1 MHLSE
6 ATAIGLILLGVSGIS
21 YILLKY
27 LLRAV
32 PGPNAD
38 SPINLGESDGQPMTV
53 DPRVVERTSEQ
64 EFEHRRAE
72 TLLRII
78 SELTSTLDLEQLL
91 HRTLQVVNQVIGA
104 SHATCMVL
112 KDGEKKLRHLATIGY
127 PNPTPAGGLPSALNI
142 DQGLVGW
149 IIRNKEPALIAD
161 VLNDERWLVIPGS
174 EFKHRSAM
182 GVPMMRGENIL
193 GVLMLFH
200 PQVGYFSQDHLDLVR
215 AAASQMAVAINNAS
229 LYELTRDQAN
239 ELRFLLRSQQIETSR
254 TIAILESIAEGVIV
268 TDQENRITLFNES
281 AHQIFQLHPVQVLN
295 QDLQSLSELFGNSI
309 RTWIEKILA
318 WSNNP
323 ADCEGGVTYS
333 EQITLRD
340 GRILAVNLAPVLSEG
355 KFFGTVSIFHDITHQ
370 IEVDRLKSEF
380 VATVS
385 HELRTPMTAIKG
397 YVDILLMGAA
407 GELNSQ
413 QRRFLDIVKGNTER
427 LTILVNDLLDLSRI
441 EAGKVILTMQP
452 LDLRTILEESL
463 NEFRRRALNEGK
475 SIEFILHCPEELP
488 RVRGDAERV
497 RQILANLLSNAY
509 HYTPST
515 PSDNSKSKNHVILS
529 ASLAGEEIQVDI
541 ADTGVGIPPTEQDR
555 VFERFYRGE
564 NPLVL
569 STAGTGLGLSIV
581 QQLIHMHQGRIWL
594 RSSGI
599 PGEGSVFSFTL
610 PVYSLNNQP
619 GSGVANG

>member
-1 MHLSE
+1 MQLSN
-6 ATAIGLILLGVSGIS
+6 ATVIGLTLLGVSGIS
-21 YILLKY
+21 YLILKY
-27 LLRAV
+27 LLRAMPV
-32 PGPNAD
+32 SEAD
-38 SPINLGESDGQPMTV
+38 LDTNPIESSLQSLNLEA
-53 DPRVVERTSEQ
+53 RVAERTTQ
-64 EFEHRRAE
+64 LEFEHKRAE

-78 SELTSTLDLEQLL
+78 SELTATLDLEQLL

-112 KDGEKKLRHLATIGY
+112 KNGEKQLRHLASIGY
-127 PNPTPAGGLPSALNI
+127 PNPTPAGGQPSALKI

-149 IIRNKEPALIAD
+149 IIRTKQSALIPD
-161 VLNDERWLVIPGS
+161 VLIDDRWLVLPGS

-182 GVPMMRGENIL
+182 GVPMMLGENIL
-193 GVLMLFH
+193 GVLLLFH
-200 PQVGYFSQDHLDLVR
+200 PQVGYFSQDQLDLVR

-239 ELRFLLRSQQIETSR
+239 ELRVLLRSQQIETSR
-254 TIAILESIAEGVIV
+254 TVAILESIAEGVIV

-281 AHQIFQLHPVQVLN
+281 AHKIFKLHPEQVLN
-295 QDLQSLSELFGNSI
+295 RDLHTLSELFGNSI
-309 RTWIEKILA
+309 RTWIEKILS
-318 WSNNP
+318 WSEDP
-323 ADCEGGVTYS
+323 ADCESGVTYS

-340 GRILAVNLAPVLSEG
+340 GRILAVNLAPVLGEG
-355 KFFGTVSIFHDITHQ
+355 RFFGTVSIFHDITHQ

-407 GELNSQ
+407 GELNAQ
-413 QRRFLDIVKGNTER
+413 QRRFLEIVKGNTER

-441 EAGKVILTMQP
+441 EAGKVILTLQP
-452 LDLRTILEESL
+452 LDLRAILEESL
-463 NEFRRRALNEGK
+463 DEFRRRAKDEGK
-475 SIEFILHCPEELP
+475 SLEFILQCPEKLP
-488 RVRGDAERV
+488 QVRGDAERV
-497 RQILANLLSNAY
+497 RQILSNLLSNAY
-509 HYTPST
+509 HYTPSN
-515 PSDNSKSKNHVILS
+515 PPDSSKPINRVMLS
-529 ASLAGEEIQVDI
+529 ANLAGDEVQVDI

-594 RSSGI
+594 RSSGV

-610 PVYSLNNQP
+610 PVYSPEDQS
-619 GSGVANG
+619 GSKVGNG